1 MKPTWEQL
9 SLFTDEELNISTDYK
24 IIGLTGY
31 AQSGKD
37 TVANILVEKYGY
49 KRIAFADK
57 IRDFLYAMN
66 PLVACSPS
74 GYLQGLV
81 DLVGW
86 DKAKQEPQVR
96 MLLQNVGVAARE
108 VIAEDIWIISALA
121 NVGVDDKIVI
131 ADVRFENEA
140 EILKSLGGQIWRVKR
155 LGVEAV
161 NRHISE
167 IQMDGYKVD
176 QIFINNGTIEDL
188 ENLIQTRM
196 RNAIP
201 E

>member
-49 KRIAFADK
+49 KKIAFADK

-167 IQMDGYKVD
+167 TQMDGYKVD

>member
-161 NRHISE
+161 NGHISE
-167 IQMDGYKVD
+167 TQMDGYKVD

>member
-1 MKPTWEQL
+1 
-9 SLFTDEELNISTDYK
+9 
-24 IIGLTGY
+24 
-31 AQSGKD
+31 
-37 TVANILVEKYGY
+37 
-49 KRIAFADK
+49 
-57 IRDFLYAMN
+57 MN